1 MTTANASDTAEKPL
15 SDCVN
20 TPGSS
25 GALWN
30 READSLLAARAV
42 DMTCVNECCDDSTGM

>member
-1 MTTANASDTAEKPL
+1 VTTENASDMAEKSL

-20 TPGSS
+20 TAGAS

-30 READSLLAARAV
+30 READSLLVAREV
-42 DMTCVNECCDDSTGM
+42 DMACVNECCDDSTGM